1 MSKTRNTDYL
11 YVSAYIRA
19 KEASLLTAQRLG
31 QMAEA
36 ASFDEAARILTECGY
51 PELTGAS
58 DGDLEKAFAV
68 RRSEVLADMEKLC
81 PEKALA
87 EAFRLRYDYHNAKVL
102 VKSEGAGVPGGEL
115 LSGAG
120 RVSPE
125 KLQEAYEQEDW
136 RSVPPRLAAAIRE
149 AKRTLSRTANPQLAD
164 IGIDKAYFAE
174 LLALTETLSDGF
186 YTGYVRL
193 SIDVA
198 NLKSAVRCIRGGMDE
213 GVLRAALIPGGN
225 IPASRIGGR
234 VYSEG
239 VAAIFTDRALLDA
252 AAQGQKAIEG
262 GALSP
267 FERQCDNALTRYL
280 SDGKYVP
287 FGTAPVV
294 AYLAA
299 LEGEIVAARMVLLG
313 KRDGVSPEMLR
324 ERLRD
329 SYV

>member
-1 MSKTRNTDYL
+1 
-11 YVSAYIRA
+11 
-19 KEASLLTAQRLG
+19 
-31 QMAEA
+31 MAEA
-36 ASFDEAARILTECGY
+36 ADFDEAARLLNECGY
-51 PELTGAS
+51 PELAGAT
-58 DGDLEKAFAV
+58 DGDLEKAFSV
-68 RRSEVLADMEKLC
+68 RREEFLADMERLC
-81 PEKALA
+81 PEKALV

-102 VKSEGAGVPGGEL
+102 VKSEGAGVSGEEL

-120 RVSPE
+120 RVHPQQ
-125 KLQEAYEQEDW
+125 LQEAYEQDDW
-136 RSVPPRLAAAIRE
+136 RSVPPCLAAACRE
-149 AKRTLSRTANPQLAD
+149 AKLTLARTANPQLAD

-193 SIDVA
+193 CIDVA

-213 GVLRAALIPGGN
+213 GVLRTALIPGGN
-225 IPASRIGGR
+225 ISTDRIGKQA
-234 VYSEG
+234 YSDG
-239 VAAIFTDRALLDA
+239 VAAVFTDRALADA
-252 AAQGQKAIEG
+252 AAQGQQAIDG

-267 FERQCDNALTRYL
+267 FERACDNALTRYL
-280 SDGKYVP
+280 GDGKYVP
-287 FGTAPVV
+287 FGPAPVV